1 MKKKLFL
8 LISLI
13 FLFVPLGLLSE
24 YSAWGEWE
32 NEKYK
37 ELIGFIPE
45 GIKNAKGV
53 IPIIPDYGEGSI
65 FLYYVSAII
74 GVVMLFWIFYFL
86 AKVNKNVTD

>member
-1 MKKKLFL
+1 MRKKLMLVLGLF
-8 LISLI
+8 
-13 FLFVPLGLLSE
+13 FLFVPLGLLTN

-37 ELIGFIPE
+37 ELIGFIPKGIE
-45 GIKNAKGV
+45 TAKGIK
-53 IPIIPDYGEGSI
+53 PIIPDYGGGSI